1 MDLPKFTCDLY
12 MADRIEEVAKNR
24 VCVCMHVGAL
34 AMILEIFEFP
44 YRVLLGHDVFDLQ
57 FEFVKRHRLNQDFTI
72 YPGEALD
79 KRILLT
85 LKCSFAD
92 V

>member
-1 MDLPKFTCDLY
+1 

-24 VCVCMHVGAL
+24 VCVDMHVGAL

-57 FEFVKRHRLNQDFTI
+57 FELSRKLSTPPSPAASCSGIVSTK
-72 YPGEALD
+72 
-79 KRILLT
+79 LLRST
-85 LKCSFAD
+85 P
-92 V
+92 VRR